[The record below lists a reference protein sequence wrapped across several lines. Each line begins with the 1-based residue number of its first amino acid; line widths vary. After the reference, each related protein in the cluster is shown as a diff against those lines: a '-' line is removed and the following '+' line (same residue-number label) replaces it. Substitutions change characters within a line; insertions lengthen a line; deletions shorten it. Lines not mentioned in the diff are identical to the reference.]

1 MKYYIVT
8 VDGRLFLSYAKDPK
22 VAIKQIM
29 NDTTIDT
36 TGYQFDDF
44 RARSVGN
51 LVANHGVVMEM
62 KVVYK
67 GDENGR
73 EF

>member
-22 VAIKQIM
+22 VAIRQIM

-44 RARSVGN
+44 KARSVGN
-51 LVANHGVVMEM
+51 LVANYGNVMEFI
-62 KVVYK
+62 VGEV
-67 GDENGR
+67 E
-73 EF
+73 E